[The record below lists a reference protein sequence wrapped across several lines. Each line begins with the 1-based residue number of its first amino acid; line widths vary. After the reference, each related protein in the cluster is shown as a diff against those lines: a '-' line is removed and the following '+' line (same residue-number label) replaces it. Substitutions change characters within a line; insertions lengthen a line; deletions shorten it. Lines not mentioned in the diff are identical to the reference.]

1 MSHDKTL
8 EAANFPEEVT
18 ATAPSR
24 REVMRRAAILTGGAA
39 LLVANVIS
47 SDAVADAAKMSKAAA
62 AYQDTP
68 KGEQNCANCSLFVA
82 PTACGVVE
90 GTISSSGWCKLYQ
103 KKG

>member
-1 MSHDKTL
+1 MSHDKTI
-8 EAANFPEEVT
+8 EADNSVEREM

-24 REVMRRAAILTGGAA
+24 REVMRRAAILTGGAT
-39 LLVANVIS
+39 LLAASVIS
-47 SDAVADAAKMSKAAA
+47 SDAIADAAKMSKAAA

>member
-1 MSHDKTL
+1 MSKHKSGDGANL
-8 EAANFPEEVT
+8 AAQT
-18 ATAPSR
+18 DMSAPSR
-24 REVMRRAAILTGGAA
+24 REVIRTAAVLTGGAT
-39 LLVANVIS
+39 LLAANLIPS
-47 SDAVADAAKMSKAAA
+47 RASADAAKMSKTAA

-90 GTISSSGWCKLYQ
+90 GTVSSSGWCKLYQ